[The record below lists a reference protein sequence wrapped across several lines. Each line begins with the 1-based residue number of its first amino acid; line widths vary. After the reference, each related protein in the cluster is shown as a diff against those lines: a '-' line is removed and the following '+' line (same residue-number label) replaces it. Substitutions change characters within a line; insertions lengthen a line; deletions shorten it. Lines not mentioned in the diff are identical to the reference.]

1 MNFEA
6 DSTNYDDFALLTNI
20 IRNALMYPNFIL

>member
-6 DSTNYDDFALLTNI
+6 DSTSDDDFALLTNI
-20 IRNALMYPNFIL
+20 IRNELIYSNFIL